1 MQAGLSV
8 YVHYVVRL
16 VSSGAVCCVAVQEF
30 TLTPTQYGVPY
41 SRPR

>member
-1 MQAGLSV
+1 VQAGHFTVMYDTS
-8 YVHYVVRL
+8 
-16 VSSGAVCCVAVQEF
+16 SSGAVCSVSAQEF